1 MFKCH
6 TGYNEYYGQAGNG
19 EIDHALWSRPETM
32 TEERPS
38 YKIDQANPGSDLAA
52 ETAAALAAGY
62 MVYKS
67 RDANYANQMLDMS
80 KEMYEF
86 ADNFRQTYDI
96 SIPDAYNWYRSW
108 SGYGDELV
116 WAGLWLYR
124 ATGDESYLNRARG
137 HWSEFN
143 LQYSEARQFSWDD
156 KKAGV
161 YALFWLLDGPHR
173 PTWTTLTRTS
183 IT

>member
-1 MFKCH
+1 
-6 TGYNEYYGQAGNG
+6 
-19 EIDHALWSRPETM
+19 
-32 TEERPS
+32 
-38 YKIDQANPGSDLAA
+38 
-52 ETAAALAAGY
+52 
-62 MVYKS
+62 
-67 RDANYANQMLDMS
+67 
-80 KEMYEF
+80 
-86 ADNFRQTYDI
+86 NFRQTYDI

-161 YALFWLLDGPHR
+161 YALFWLLDGSQTYLDHLNTYFNYLRNQAAYTPEGLLYLDEWGPARHAANVAYLALWAAKYGVDAS
-173 PTWTTLTRTS
+173 TNNQWA
-183 IT
+183 